1 MSVWFL
7 ASLKGTTNPRRG
19 EIFDRP
25 KVARMGN
32 PDGIGVQGEEP
43 QQIEK
48 VKLEVGG
55 VGKEN
60 KRLFLM
66 DMFFVF

>member
-1 MSVWFL
+1 
-7 ASLKGTTNPRRG
+7 
-19 EIFDRP
+19 
-25 KVARMGN
+25 MGN